1 MGVHNKLF
9 QVKELED
16 KQEVHFLLQPRTTNM
31 DLLSLLALIV
41 ICVPVIVVIFSFLY
55 DADMTTIFCEKFGKD
70 VSVELKGKVVWITGA
85 STGIGAALAVEAVK
99 KGAKVVISARR
110 EALLEG
116 IKDKCIK
123 QGADALDILVV
134 PLDLCDYNS
143 HQTCFEKILK
153 EFGKLDILINNAGRS
168 QRARWEHTDIQV
180 DLDLFNLNVFS
191 VVNLTRTVLPHM
203 LENKSGTV
211 AVMSSSAGKAGVPFS
226 GTYTGSKHAVHG
238 YFESLRSEK
247 VGTGLD
253 VCMLCPGP
261 TFSDLLEVASTE
273 KPGEK
278 FGESMNTTD
287 KRMTAE
293 RCAELS
299 FIAIA
304 NKLPES
310 WICFKPVL
318 FLMYGNQYLPALS
331 KIIMKILGPKF
342 LANVRDSRNAMESD
356 KYK

>member
-1 MGVHNKLF
+1 
-9 QVKELED
+9 
-16 KQEVHFLLQPRTTNM
+16 M
-31 DLLSLLALIV
+31 DLLALFAILV
-41 ICVPVIVVIFSFLY
+41 IFIFILVIVFSFLY
-55 DADMTTIFCEKFGKD
+55 DADMTTILCEKFGKD
-70 VSVELKGKVVWITGA
+70 VAKEMAGKVVWITGA
-85 STGIGAALAVEAVK
+85 STGIGAALAMEAVK
-99 KGAKVVISARR
+99 KGAKIAISARR
-110 EALLEG
+110 EPLLAQ
-116 IKDKCIK
+116 IKAKCLEL
-123 QGADALDILVV
+123 GAKSCDVLVL
-134 PLDLCDYNS
+134 PLDLCDFSS
-143 HQTCFEKILK
+143 HQDSFKKILT
-153 EFGKLDILINNAGRS
+153 EFGRLDILINNAGRS
-168 QRARWEHTDIQV
+168 QRARWEHTSIEV
-180 DLDLFNLNVFS
+180 DQDLFNLNVFS

-247 VGTGLD
+247 VGTGVE

-261 TFSDLLEVASTE
+261 TFSNLLEVASTE
-273 KPGEK
+273 KLGEK
-278 FGESMNTTD
+278 FGESMQATD

-299 FIAIA
+299 FIAIT

-318 FLMYGNQYLPALS
+318 LLMYASQYLPTLS
-331 KIIMKILGPKF
+331 KTVMKLLGPKF

>member
-1 MGVHNKLF
+1 M
-9 QVKELED
+9 E
-16 KQEVHFLLQPRTTNM
+16 
-31 DLLSLLALIV
+31 LLAILAILI
-41 ICVPVIVVIFSFLY
+41 IFSFFLVVLFSLKY
-55 DADMTTIFCEKFGKD
+55 DADMTTIIYEKFGKD
-70 VSVELKGKVVWITGA
+70 VAKEMSAKVIWITGA

-99 KGAKVVISARR
+99 KGAKIAISARR
-110 EALLEG
+110 ENLLTD
-116 IKDKCIK
+116 IKAKCLEFGGK
-123 QGADALDILVV
+123 PSDILVL
-134 PLDLCDYNS
+134 PMDMCDFSS
-143 HQTCFEKILK
+143 HQENFQKILT

-168 QRARWEHTDIQV
+168 QRARWEHTNIEV
-180 DLDLFNLNVFS
+180 DQDLFNLNVFS

-247 VGTGLD
+247 VGTGLE
-253 VCMLCPGP
+253 VVMLCPGP
-261 TFSDLLEVASTE
+261 TFSNLLEVASTE

-278 FGESMNTTD
+278 FGESMQPTD

-299 FIAIA
+299 LVAIA

-310 WICFKPVL
+310 WMCFKPVL
-318 FLMYGNQYLPALS
+318 PLMYASQYMPTLS
-331 KIIMKILGPKF
+331 KAGMKLLGPKF
-342 LANVRDSRNAMESD
+342 LAKVRDSRNAMESD